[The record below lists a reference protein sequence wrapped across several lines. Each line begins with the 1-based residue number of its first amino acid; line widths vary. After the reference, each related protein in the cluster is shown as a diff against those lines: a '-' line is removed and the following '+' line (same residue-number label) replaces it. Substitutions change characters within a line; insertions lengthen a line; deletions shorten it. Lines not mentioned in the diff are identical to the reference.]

1 MSTSAPIHPR
11 RHGRAEP
18 GAVLRWVMAAALLG
32 VSALVVLT
40 GIRTARLGDLAPI
53 RPVHVV
59 APIRSTVPLPTPVTA
74 TPSHAAGASSPGVHG
89 APAPSLHADD

>member
-1 MSTSAPIHPR
+1 MSTSAPINPR

-18 GAVLRWVMAAALLG
+18 GAVLRWVMAAAVLG
-32 VSALVVLT
+32 VSVLVVLT
-40 GIRTARLGDLAPI
+40 GIRTAHLGDLAPI

-59 APIRSTVPLPTPVTA
+59 APIRSTVPLPVPVTTA
-74 TPSHAAGASSPGVHG
+74 PSHRAGASSPGVQG